1 MLCGLS
7 LIYWAEDAAVGGES
21 KKKLDIL
28 SGFSNLF
35 LSFFTSKNKDFFHE
49 VVMSH
54 VIKHD
59 METNSNIN
67 YPRKIPPQ

>member
-1 MLCGLS
+1 MAFLS
-7 LIYWAEDAAVGGES
+7 FTEDAAVGGES

-49 VVMSH
+49 VVMIH

-59 METNSNIN
+59 MDPNSNIN